1 MTTEPVATSSGA
13 TNVCEGPA
21 CEVLRREFGRV
32 QKNWWWYF
40 MLGVLLE
47 TAGAA
52 AIVFPALTA
61 ATSLLAVVFLGAL
74 LVVSGIA
81 TLLGSCWAGRW
92 SGLMLHLFAGILYVV
107 AGCLIMDSPG
117 KTALTLTL
125 LMAVMFIVLGVF
137 RTIGALVVRYP
148 QWGWSLLNGVI
159 TLLAGVVIY
168 RHFPQSAL
176 WVIGLLVGLEMIF
189 SGWTWVML
197 AIALRNLPKQP
208 A

>member
-74 LVVSGIA
+74 LVVSGVA

-107 AGCLIMDSPG
+107 AGLLIMDSPG

-125 LMAVMFIVLGVF
+125 LMAVVFIVLGEL
-137 RTIGALVVRYP
+137 RTIGAVGGPLSAVGMVALEWRDY
-148 QWGWSLLNGVI
+148 S
-159 TLLAGVVIY
+159 AGGSG
-168 RHFPQSAL
+168 HLSSFSAEAL

>member
-74 LVVSGIA
+74 LVVSGVA

-107 AGCLIMDSPG
+107 AGLLIMDSPG

-125 LMAVMFIVLGVF
+125 LMAVVFIVLGAF